1 MCSCLS
7 STPPLED
14 VRPDDEDVREEE
26 ENVRRQVTES
36 GIDNN
41 VSVQLRG
48 LTKTYAGKIDISCCR
63 CKRTPPY
70 HAVKVKKI

>member
-14 VRPDDEDVREEE
+14 VRPDDEDVRAEE
-26 ENVRRQVTES
+26 ENVKRQVIES
-36 GIDNN
+36 DIDSN

-48 LTKTYAGKIDISCCR
+48 LTKTYPGKMNIGCCR
-63 CKRTPPY
+63 CKRIPPY
-70 HAVKVKKI
+70 HAVKV